1 MPDNLIPEHSLEED
15 LELTVEISPQE
26 RRELAGP
33 PTGAVDPAVLGIRV
47 RELVWADVTQVAV
60 IESLLFGPSAWTMG
74 MLTEELRGTG
84 RWYIGAHPID
94 DGGHTPLVGYG
105 GIWYD
110 GEHAHIMTIGVHP
123 ERQGEGIGQVL
134 MTQLVLRARQIGAR
148 SMLLE
153 VAVNNPAAIAM
164 YARAGFERI
173 GLRKRYYQPED
184 VDAYTMQLV
193 LKDRVPPIGDSV

>member
-1 MPDNLIPEHSLEED
+1 MTDNGIDAD
-15 LELTVEISPQE
+15 LELTVELSAKE
-26 RRELAGP
+26 RRDVAGP
-33 PTGAVDPAVLGIRV
+33 PNGAVDPAVLGIKV
-47 RELVWADVTQVAV
+47 RELVWADVTQVAA
-60 IESLLFGPSAWTMG
+60 IESKLFGASAWTMG

-105 GIWYD
+105 GLWFD
-110 GEHAHIMTIGVHP
+110 GQDAHIMTIGVHP
-123 ERQGEGIGQVL
+123 KHQGRGIGQTL
-134 MTQLVLRARQIGAR
+134 MNQLVIHARARGACK
-148 SMLLE
+148 MLLE

-164 YARAGFERI
+164 YTRAGFEKI

-193 LKDRVPPIGDSV
+193 LKDGAPPVGTLP